1 MYFSTVSHSI
11 GFAAFGT
18 DMPSGFYVSELQSSM
33 ALLAFAFG
41 VTLLIPSVLDPR
53 VTLHRSIVFVI
64 AASLSVRY
72 IWWRG
77 TETLAPA
84 GLTLDCIFSWT
95 FFALEAAA
103 VMSSLSAFTI
113 LSRTSLRSAEVDR
126 FQDWWHPAPAPSVAI
141 LIATY
146 NEDQSIL
153 ERTITGARASH
164 HPNCTVLVLD
174 DGKRDWLQDFC
185 VSQGVRYVRRP
196 DNKGSKAG
204 NINHALRLLE
214 ADETPPDFIAVLDAD
229 FVPHV
234 DFVSRALA
242 LFHDSEVG
250 LVQTPQHFFN
260 PDPIQHNLGLSR
272 SYPDEQRFFFDHLQP
287 SRDAWGI
294 AFCCGTSSVIRFR
307 YVQDIG
313 GFPTDSITED
323 FMLTL
328 ALQEAGYRSV
338 YLNEPL
344 TEGLAPEGL
353 KEYVTQRARWCL
365 GLMQIARGRLGPLQD
380 NALRL
385 RDRWSVLDSVLFW
398 LTTFSFRLSAMTF
411 PLLYWFCNITV
422 VDASVADIIS
432 YFGVYFLWV
441 IFSLNFV
448 SSGLIIPI
456 VNDVSQL
463 LGAIPIT
470 RAAIVGLIKPK
481 GHPFSV
487 TAKGGDRTKVIVQWR
502 LMRPF
507 LILAILN
514 IAGLAIGLFFDRFAY
529 NDAGDGKIVIL
540 FWTIYNLVIL
550 AVTIAV
556 CVELPRVE
564 KHFADKPE
572 RTAIRVDG
580 RLHRVWLTDL
590 TQETARVRGQGL
602 KIAQKVTIKIRE
614 LGDVEATVLE
624 ATSDGAVIALSPDNE
639 QYQKL
644 LQRLYAGGNVPSVT
658 GTRLSA
664 ILQDA
669 AKRLLKG

>member
-1 MYFSTVSHSI
+1 MS
-11 GFAAFGT
+11 
-18 DMPSGFYVSELQSSM
+18 SGFYLSELQSSFVM
-33 ALLAFAFG
+33 LACAFG
-41 VTLLIPSVLDPR
+41 VTLVLPNFLDAR
-53 VTLHRSIVFVI
+53 VSWHRAVLFSI
-64 AASLSVRY
+64 AALLSIRY

-77 TETLAPA
+77 TETLAPV
-84 GLTLDCIFSWT
+84 GLTFDCIFSWS

-103 VMSSLSAFTI
+103 VASSLSAFAI
-113 LSRTSLRSAEVDR
+113 LSRTSSRSEEVDL
-126 FQDWWHPAPAPSVAI
+126 FKNWWESVPPPSVAI
-141 LIATY
+141 MIATY
-146 NEDQSIL
+146 NEDQSVL
-153 ERTITGARASH
+153 ERTITGAKVTN
-164 HPNCTVLVLD
+164 HPNCQVLVLD
-174 DGKRDWLQDFC
+174 DGRRDWLQDFC
-185 VSQGVRYVRRP
+185 ATQSVRYVRRP

-214 ADETPPDFIAVLDAD
+214 NDIDSPDFIAVLDAD
-229 FVPHV
+229 FVPHK
-234 DFVSRALA
+234 DFIPRALA
-242 LFHDSEVG
+242 LFHDNDVG

-307 YVQDIG
+307 AVQAIG

-328 ALQEAGYRSV
+328 ALQEVGYRTV

-365 GLMQIARGRLGPLQD
+365 GLMQIARGRLGPLQS
-380 NALRL
+380 NGLRL

-398 LTTFSFRLSAMTF
+398 LTSFSFRLSAMTF
-411 PLLYWFCNITV
+411 PLLYWFFNITV
-422 VDASVADIIS
+422 VDASVADVVS

-441 IFSLNFV
+441 LFSLNFV

-470 RAAIVGLIKPK
+470 RAAVVGLIKPK

-507 LILAILN
+507 LVLAFLN
-514 IAGLAIGLFFDRFAY
+514 VAGLALGLFFDRFAY
-529 NDAGDGKIVIL
+529 NDAGDGKVVIL
-540 FWTIYNLVIL
+540 FWTIYNLIIL
-550 AVTIAV
+550 SVTIAV
-556 CVELPRVE
+556 CIELPRVE
-564 KHFADKPE
+564 RHFADKPE
-572 RTAIRVDG
+572 RTTITVNGD
-580 RLHRVWLTDL
+580 LHRIWLTDL
-590 TQETARVRGQGL
+590 TQETARVRGYSL
-602 KIAQKVTIKIRE
+602 NTAQKLTIKIRDVGE
-614 LGDVEATVLE
+614 VEATVFE
-624 ATSDGAVIALSPDNE
+624 ITSDGAVIGLSPE
-639 QYQKL
+639 PQQYQML

-658 GTRLSA
+658 ATRLSA

-669 AKRLLKG
+669 AKRVVKT

>member
-1 MYFSTVSHSI
+1 M
-11 GFAAFGT
+11 G
-18 DMPSGFYVSELQSSM
+18 SGFYLSELQSS
-33 ALLAFAFG
+33 LAQLACAFG
-41 VTLLIPSVLDPR
+41 LTLVLPSVLDPR
-53 VTLHRSIVFVI
+53 VSWHRAVLFTM
-64 AASLSVRY
+64 AALLSARY

-84 GLTLDCIFSWT
+84 GLTLDCIFSWS

-103 VMSSLSAFTI
+103 VISSLSAFTI
-113 LSRTSLRSAEVDR
+113 LSRTSSRSAEVEQ
-126 FQDWWHPAPAPSVAI
+126 FKNWWQPAPPPSVAI
-141 LIATY
+141 MIATY
-146 NEDQSIL
+146 NEDQSVL
-153 ERTITGARASH
+153 ERTIAGAKASN
-164 HPNCTVLVLD
+164 HPNCEVLVLD
-174 DGKRDWLQDFC
+174 DGKRDWLRDFC
-185 VSQGVRYVRRP
+185 ASQDVRYVRRP

-204 NINHALRLLE
+204 NINHALAML
-214 ADETPPDFIAVLDAD
+214 DNDVSPPDFIAVLDAD

-234 DFVSRALA
+234 DFISRALA
-242 LFHDSEVG
+242 LFHDSSVG

-307 YVQDIG
+307 YVQEIG

-328 ALQEAGYRSV
+328 ALQEAGYRTA

-365 GLMQIARGRLGPLQD
+365 GLMQIARGRLGPLQA
-380 NALRL
+380 NGLRL

-398 LTTFSFRLSAMTF
+398 LTSFSFRLAAMTF
-411 PLLYWFCNITV
+411 PLLYWFFNITV
-422 VDASVADIIS
+422 VDASVADIVS

-470 RAAIVGLIKPK
+470 RAAIVGLVKPK

-507 LILAILN
+507 LILALLN
-514 IAGLAIGLFFDRFAY
+514 VAGLVIGLFVDRFAY

-540 FWTIYNLVIL
+540 FWTIYNLLIL

-580 RLHRVWLTDL
+580 ALHRVWLTDL
-590 TQETARVRGQGL
+590 TQETARIRGHDL
-602 KIAQKVTIKIRE
+602 KIAQKLTIRIRE

-624 ATSDGAVIALSPDNE
+624 ATSDGAVVALSPE
-639 QYQKL
+639 PQQYQL
-644 LQRLYAGGNVPSVT
+644 LLRRLYAGGSVPSVT
-658 GTRLSA
+658 ATRLSA
-664 ILQDA
+664 ILADA
-669 AKRLLKG
+669 ATRVVRR